1 MHNLNLYNYY
11 DKSLAD
17 INREYLESLKYKPK
31 KKTKSRF
38 DRRHFLALAIILLTG
53 LGVANYL
60 GVFDEPVVETVQAP
74 PPVDTR
80 TEEEKQGY
88 VQIQIFEFADTP
100 TETITE
106 PAVQN
111 DSKTIKSIDNNSIAL
126 NNTSSTVSTVD
137 KVNINQTDK
146 KETKKKENKESTAV
160 TKPKEQK
167 KAAPPAPVVVKEY
180 AILFENINENQYNK
194 IKELSSKNNTKLE
207 VVDAYSN
214 TYSVWKVYEKD
225 DIGSQVVDGTSV
237 THLEDFLTQE
247 DAVEYAAKRNI
258 QALIKQVGITEKS
271 YNIRLCCTNIDKA
284 KNIAQSSNITDRII
298 KIVRE
303 K

>member
-17 INREYLESLKYKPK
+17 INREHLESLKYKPK
-31 KKTKSRF
+31 KKVKSRF
-38 DRRHFLALAIILLTG
+38 DRRHFLSLAITLLTG
-53 LGVANYL
+53 LGIANYF
-60 GVFDEPVVETVQAP
+60 GVFDEPVTETVQAP

-100 TETITE
+100 VETITE
-106 PAVQN
+106 
-111 DSKTIKSIDNNSIAL
+111 KTIKDDNNTIKPIDNNNIAM
-126 NNTSSTVSTVD
+126 NNIGNKKPVEEKQQKAV
-137 KVNINQTDK
+137 K
-146 KETKKKENKESTAV
+146 KETVAV
-160 TKPKEQK
+160 KPKPVEK
-167 KAAPPAPVVVKEY
+167 KAPAAPVVVKEY
-180 AILFENINENQYNK
+180 AVLFENISENQYNK
-194 IKELSSKNNTKLE
+194 VKELSSKHNTQLQ

-225 DIGSQVVDGTSV
+225 NEGNQNVDGVAV

-247 DAVEYAAKRNI
+247 DAVNYAAKRNI
-258 QALIKQVGITEKS
+258 QALIKQVGITEKT
-271 YNIRLCCTNIDKA
+271 YNIKLCCTDIDKA

-298 KIVRE
+298 KIMRE

>member
-38 DRRHFLALAIILLTG
+38 DRRHFLALAITLLTG

-111 DSKTIKSIDNNSIAL
+111 DEKVIKSIDNNSIAL
-126 NNTSSTVSTVD
+126 NNTSSTVD
-137 KVNINQTDK
+137 KVNIDQANK
-146 KETKKKENKESTAV
+146 KEVEKKEKKENTAA
-160 TKPKEQK
+160 KPKEQK

-180 AILFENINENQYNK
+180 AVLFENINENQYNK
-194 IKELSSKNNTKLE
+194 VKELSSKNNTKLE

-225 DIGSQVVDGTSV
+225 DTGSQVVDGATV

-247 DAVEYAAKRNI
+247 DAVEYAAKRNV

>member
-60 GVFDEPVVETVQAP
+60 GVFDEPVVETVQTP

-126 NNTSSTVSTVD
+126 NNTSSTVD
-137 KVNINQTDK
+137 KVNINQTNK
-146 KETKKKENKESTAV
+146 KETEKKEKKESTAV

-167 KAAPPAPVVVKEY
+167 KVAPPAPVVVKEY

-194 IKELSSKNNTKLE
+194 IKHIGITHKQTNINKSKNNHYAQTNAKTHKLI
-207 VVDAYSN
+207 YCPRRP
-214 TYSVWKVYEKD
+214 
-225 DIGSQVVDGTSV
+225 TSISC
-237 THLEDFLTQE
+237 
-247 DAVEYAAKRNI
+247 R
-258 QALIKQVGITEKS
+258 IKHRYPDS
-271 YNIRLCCTNIDKA
+271 R
-284 KNIAQSSNITDRII
+284 
-298 KIVRE
+298 
-303 K
+303 

>member
-31 KKTKSRF
+31 KVSKKHF
-38 DRRHFLALAIILLTG
+38 DRRHILALAITVLTG
-53 LGVANYL
+53 LGIANHL

-100 TETITE
+100 VETVTEKIKTDNE
-106 PAVQN
+106 
-111 DSKTIKSIDNNSIAL
+111 TIKSIDNNSIAM
-126 NNTSSTVSTVD
+126 NNTNSAVD
-137 KVNINQTDK
+137 KVNIAKTETKEK
-146 KETKKKENKESTAV
+146 KEQAAVAKPKQKENKA
-160 TKPKEQK
+160 
-167 KAAPPAPVVVKEY
+167 PAPVVVKEY
-180 AILFENINENQYNK
+180 AVLFESINENQYTK
-194 IKELSSKNNTKLE
+194 VKDLSKKYNTKLE

-214 TYSVWKVYEKD
+214 TYSIWKVYEQSD
-225 DIGSQVVDGTSV
+225 AGSEVVDAVPV
-237 THLEDFLTQE
+237 THVEDFLTQE
-247 DAVEYAAKRNI
+247 DAVEFAAKKNI
-258 QALIKQVGITEKS
+258 QAVIKQVGVTEKS
-271 YNIRLCCTNIDKA
+271 YNIKLCCTNIDNA
-284 KNIAQSSNITDRII
+284 KKIANGSKITDKVI
-298 KIVRE
+298 KIIRQ

>member
-38 DRRHFLALAIILLTG
+38 DRRHFLALTIILLTG
-53 LGVANYL
+53 LGIANYL
-60 GVFDEPVVETVQAP
+60 GVFDEPVVEAVQAP

-100 TETITE
+100 AETITE
-106 PAVQN
+106 PAIQN
-111 DSKTIKSIDNNSIAL
+111 DEKAIKSIDKNSIAF
-126 NNTSSTVSTVD
+126 NNTSNASD
-137 KVNINQTDK
+137 KVNINQTNK
-146 KETKKKENKESTAV
+146 KEIEKKNKKENTAV
-160 TKPKEQK
+160 VKPKEQK

-180 AILFENINENQYNK
+180 AVLFENINENQYNK
-194 IKELSSKNNTKLE
+194 VKELSSKNNTKLE
-207 VVDAYSN
+207 VLDAYSN

-225 DIGSQVVDGTSV
+225 GTGSQIVDGTAV

-247 DAVEYAAKRNI
+247 DAVEYAAKRNVEAI
-258 QALIKQVGITEKS
+258 IKQVGITEKS

-284 KNIAQSSNITDRII
+284 KNIAKGSNITDRII
-298 KIVRE
+298 KIIRE

>member
-38 DRRHFLALAIILLTG
+38 DRRHFLALAIVLLTG

-60 GVFDEPVVETVQAP
+60 
-74 PPVDTR
+74 
-80 TEEEKQGY
+80 EEIQGY

-146 KETKKKENKESTAV
+146 KETKKKEKKESTAV

-271 YNIRLCCTNIDKA
+271 YNIRLCCTDIDKA

-298 KIVRE
+298 KIVR
-303 K
+303 KK

>member
-1 MHNLNLYNYY
+1 M
-11 DKSLAD
+11 
-17 INREYLESLKYKPK
+17 
-31 KKTKSRF
+31 
-38 DRRHFLALAIILLTG
+38 
-53 LGVANYL
+53 
-60 GVFDEPVVETVQAP
+60 
-74 PPVDTR
+74 DTR

-126 NNTSSTVSTVD
+126 NNTSSTVSMVD

-146 KETKKKENKESTAV
+146 KETKKKEKKESTAV

-271 YNIRLCCTNIDKA
+271 YNIRLCCTDIDKA

-298 KIVRE
+298 KIVR
-303 K
+303 KK